1 MTTFPYH
8 RIVVIGATG
17 CGKSTLAQKL
27 AQRLDLEYIELD
39 ALYWKPNWVESSDEE
54 FYARVEIATRAPRW
68 ALAGNYRAVR
78 ELVWSRAEAVIWLD
92 YPLLIILGRLL
103 RRILKRWLKKE
114 LLWGTNYE
122 SFWTHLKLWSADSL
136 IHWLFKT
143 YWRRKREYTQLLA
156 LSEYFDN
163 VIFSYSCHCEE
174 RFLRRPR
181 SVPKG

>member
-1 MTTFPYH
+1 LVVEGRVIIIQSIRELRRAAEGNRRIFCRFRKSASTKYFPSRTIITTFPYH

-122 SFWTHLKLWSADSL
+122 SFWP
-136 IHWLFKT
+136 I
-143 YWRRKREYTQLLA
+143 
-156 LSEYFDN
+156 
-163 VIFSYSCHCEE
+163 
-174 RFLRRPR
+174 
-181 SVPKG
+181 